1 MAEDEGILIAPINY
15 PPFYLLYYKRIIKK
29 EVFKRFGA
37 KEGEGYPLI
46 RKGAQDLLYL
56 KISCYNVACAFQR
69 NIYIV
74 SGNYGSLQ
82 QHVVHPVSLP
92 LKGRRAAC
100 CAWKRNMIR
109 LIIRMSAL
117 QKHSAFKVLLDLV
130 RQFSDDPSLKVS
142 VDYTE
147 DD

>member
-1 MAEDEGILIAPINY
+1 M
-15 PPFYLLYYKRIIKK
+15 
-29 EVFKRFGA
+29 
-37 KEGEGYPLI
+37 
-46 RKGAQDLLYL
+46 LYL
-56 KISCYNVACAFQR
+56 KISCYNMACAFQQ

-74 SGNYGSLQ
+74 HGNYRNLQ

-92 LKGRRAAC
+92 ARKRDGPSFTLQARGIRGEKEAPRFWQAAC

-117 QKHSAFKVLLDLV
+117 QKHHAFKVLLDLV
-130 RQFSDDPSLKVS
+130 RQFSDDSTLKVS
-142 VDYTE
+142 IDYVE